1 MIIYNLQINVD
12 LDLFSTQKFLI
23 SESEKKSS
31 QFLHLEF
38 NKTEEIS
45 IALDFL
51 RLNEN
56 AFFLTS
62 KHIQDL

>member
-12 LDLFSTQKFLI
+12 LDLSSTQKFLI
-23 SESEKKSS
+23 SESEKKPS
-31 QFLHLEF
+31 QFLHPEL

-51 RLNEN
+51 KDQMRMLMV
-56 AFFLTS
+56 FFNF
-62 KHIQDL
+62 